1 MGIHLGAELP
11 GQQISTYLLALYK
24 FLMSWQHSER
34 ERVSIKIRVTAL
46 PSKCKDPTIWDPH
59 STSVTDVLVPPQS
72 PPNLPQV
79 TPLGFWR
86 HLDFGTLRMWDMIR
100 VCFYFKSL
108 IKITWLPQFPQWGH
122 AEWPQGHKDLDLVT
136 PLVGVGGAD
145 KWSPS
150 FQMAPPSAGTKMPIT
165 LILRRSFF
173 ESIHIHGF

>member
-11 GQQISTYLLALYK
+11 GQQICTYLLALYK

-72 PPNLPQV
+72 PPNLPHV
-79 TPLGFWR
+79 IPLGFWR

-150 FQMAPPSAGTKMPIT
+150 SQMAPPPAGTKMPIT